1 MMINEERRFGPVT
14 VRSRFMLE
22 VASELAA
29 MPEWPHKQV
38 QLSMRDQV
46 GGDWAITLLA
56 SDSPAGLPRVINGE
70 AQVAI
75 LNPSV
80 VLTLASRGTGPFKEP
95 ADLRA
100 ITVIHSYDQLAFAV
114 AASTGVNSL
123 AEMRDRRMPLRVSLR
138 GQADHSVHMV
148 VDEVL
153 AAYGFSL
160 DDMVS
165 WGAQLEHHPGVND
178 ILGKVDK
185 VERGELDAIFD
196 EGIMAWADKA
206 FGVGMSFLP
215 LEEDILQKLE
225 GIGFR
230 RGTIESRLYDGLPED
245 LPALDF
251 SGFTVY
257 TRADVPDQAIRSICQ
272 ALEVRKDRIPRDSGP
287 GPLPLHEMC
296 KDTPGGPLTI
306 PLHPAAEQFWRER
319 GYL

>member
-1 MMINEERRFGPVT
+1 MMRNEERFFGPVT

-29 MPEWPHKQV
+29 MPGWPHKQV

-46 GGDWAITLLA
+46 GGDWAVTLLA
-56 SDSPAGLPRVINGE
+56 SDSPAALPRVIGGE

-80 VLTLASRGTGPFKEP
+80 VLSLAVRGTGPFKEP

-114 AASTGVNSL
+114 AVSTGVNSL
-123 AEMRDRRMPLRVSLR
+123 AEIRDQRKPLRVSLR

-160 DDMVS
+160 DDMVG
-165 WGAQLEHHPGVND
+165 WGAQIEYHPGVND
-178 ILGKVDK
+178 ILSKVDK
-185 VERGELDAIFD
+185 VERGDLDAIFD
-196 EGIMAWADKA
+196 EGIMAWAEKA
-206 FGVGMSFLP
+206 FGAGMRYLP

-225 GIGFR
+225 AIGFR
-230 RGTIESRLYDGLPED
+230 RGTVESRLYEGLEED
-245 LPALDF
+245 VPALDF

-257 TRADVPDQAIRSICQ
+257 TRADVSDQTIRSICQ
-272 ALEVRKDRIPRDSGP
+272 ALEARKDRIPRDSGP

-306 PLHPAAEQFWRER
+306 PLHPAAEQFWREQ

>member
-1 MMINEERRFGPVT
+1 MMINEERFFGPVT

-29 MPEWPHKQV
+29 MQEWPHKQV
-38 QLSMRDQV
+38 QVSMRDQV
-46 GGDWAITLLA
+46 GGDWAMTLLA
-56 SDSPAGLPRVINGE
+56 SDSPAALPRVVGGE

-80 VLTLASRGTGPFKEP
+80 VLALASRGTGPFREP

-100 ITVIHSYDQLAFAV
+100 ITVIHSYDQLAFVV
-114 AASTGVNSL
+114 AGPTAVNSL
-123 AEMRDRRMPLRVSLR
+123 ADIRDRRLPLRVSLR

-160 DDMVS
+160 DDMMS
-165 WGAQLEHHPGVND
+165 WGAQIEHHPGVND
-178 ILGKVDK
+178 ILSKVDK

-196 EGIMAWADKA
+196 EGIMAWIDKGL
-206 FGVGMSFLP
+206 GVGMRVLP

-225 GIGFR
+225 AIGFR
-230 RGTIESRLYDGLPED
+230 RGTIEKRLYPKLADD
-245 LPALDF
+245 VPALDF

-257 TRADVPDQAIRSICQ
+257 TRADVPDQAVRSICQ

-296 KDTPGGPLTI
+296 MDTPGGPLTI
-306 PLHPAAEQFWRER
+306 PLHPAAEQFWREQ
-319 GYL
+319 GYI

>member
-1 MMINEERRFGPVT
+1 MMINEERFFGPVT

-22 VASELAA
+22 VASELSA
-29 MPEWPHKQV
+29 MPDWPHKQV
-38 QLSMRDQV
+38 KLSMRDQV

-56 SDSPAGLPRVINGE
+56 SDSPAGLPSVVNGE

-80 VLTLASRGTGPFKEP
+80 VLALAARGTGPFKEP
-95 ADLRA
+95 AHLRA
-100 ITVIHSYDQLAFAV
+100 ITVIHSYDQLAFVV
-114 AASTGVNSL
+114 ADSTGVNSL
-123 AEMRDRRMPLRVSLR
+123 AEIRDRRLPLRVSLR

-160 DDMVS
+160 DDMAS
-165 WGAQLEHHPGVND
+165 WGAQIEHHPGVND

-196 EGIMAWADKA
+196 EGIMAWIDKGLGA
-206 FGVGMSFLP
+206 GMRVLP

-225 GIGFR
+225 SMGFR
-230 RGTIESRLYDGLPED
+230 RGTIEKRLYQGLAED
-245 LPALDF
+245 VPALDF

-257 TRADVPDQAIRSICQ
+257 TRSDVPDQAVRSICQ
-272 ALEVRKDRIPRDSGP
+272 ALEARKDRITAGFGAGAAASARDVQGHAGRPAYYSVA
-287 GPLPLHEMC
+287 
-296 KDTPGGPLTI
+296 PGGGAIL
-306 PLHPAAEQFWRER
+306 A
-319 GYL
+319 

>member
-1 MMINEERRFGPVT
+1 MMINEERSFGPVT

-29 MPEWPHKQV
+29 MQEWPHKQV
-38 QLSMRDQV
+38 QVSMRDQV
-46 GGDWAITLLA
+46 GGDWAMTLLA
-56 SDSPAGLPRVINGE
+56 SDSPAALPRVVNGE

-80 VLTLASRGTGPFKEP
+80 VLALASRGTGPFKQP

-100 ITVIHSYDQLAFAV
+100 ITVIHSYDQLAFVV
-114 AASTGVNSL
+114 AGSVGVSSL
-123 AEMRDRRMPLRVSLR
+123 AEIRDRRLPLRVSLR

-160 DDMVS
+160 NDMVS
-165 WGAQLEHHPGVND
+165 WGAHIEHHPGVND

-196 EGIMAWADKA
+196 EGIMAWIDKGL
-206 FGVGMSFLP
+206 GVGMRVLP
-215 LEEDILQKLE
+215 LEEDILQKME
-225 GIGFR
+225 GMGFR
-230 RGTIESRLYDGLPED
+230 RGTIEKRLYPGLTED
-245 LPALDF
+245 VPALDF

-257 TRADVPDQAIRSICQ
+257 TRADVPDQAVRSICQ

-296 KDTPGGPLTI
+296 MDTPGGPLTI
-306 PLHPAAEQFWRER
+306 PLHPAAEQFWREQ
-319 GYL
+319 GYI

>member
-1 MMINEERRFGPVT
+1 MINEERSFGPVT

-38 QLSMRDQV
+38 QVSMRDQV

-114 AASTGVNSL
+114 AAATGVNSL
-123 AEMRDRRMPLRVSLR
+123 ADIRDRRMPLRVSLR

-196 EGIMAWADKA
+196 EGIMAWADKS
-206 FGVGMSFLP
+206 FGVGMRFLP

-225 GIGFR
+225 AIGFR
-230 RGTIESRLYDGLPED
+230 RGTIESRLYEGLYGRLASPRLQRVYCLHSRRRARPSHSKH
-245 LPALDF
+245 LPSLGGAKGPHTAGL
-251 SGFTVY
+251 GP
-257 TRADVPDQAIRSICQ
+257 RPAAP
-272 ALEVRKDRIPRDSGP
+272 PRDVQRHPRRPSHHTAAPSGRAV
-287 GPLPLHEMC
+287 L
-296 KDTPGGPLTI
+296 
-306 PLHPAAEQFWRER
+306 A
-319 GYL
+319 